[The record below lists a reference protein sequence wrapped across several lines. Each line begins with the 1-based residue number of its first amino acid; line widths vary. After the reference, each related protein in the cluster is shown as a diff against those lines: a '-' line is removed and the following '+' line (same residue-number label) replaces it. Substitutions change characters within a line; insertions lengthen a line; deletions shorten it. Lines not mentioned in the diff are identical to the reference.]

1 MREGKKVGRRGGRPP
16 RVGGSAQGSA
26 GGSSGGSAPG
36 APQKAAKGS
45 AKKRTLSSQRWLQ
58 RQQSDPYVA
67 EARRQGYRSRAAFK
81 LIELDERHRLLKP
94 GLRVVDLGAAPGGW
108 SQVAARRVLAGAP
121 GGGRVLAIDL
131 LPMDPLAGVRV
142 HLGDFR
148 DDEVVATL
156 EADLAGPADL
166 VLSDMAPSTTGHPGT
181 DHLRII
187 ALAEA
192 AFAFAR
198 RVLAPGGSFV
208 CKVFQGGTEAELLGA
223 IKQCFASVRHA
234 KPPSSRPES
243 AETYLVATGFR
254 GESR

>member
-1 MREGKKVGRRGGRPP
+1 MREGRGAGRQGGRPP
-16 RVGGSAQGSA
+16 RVGGSAQRSA
-26 GGSSGGSAPG
+26 SG
-36 APQKAAKGS
+36 APQKAGKGP

-58 RQQSDPYVA
+58 RQRSDPYVT

-108 SQVAARRVLAGAP
+108 SEVAARRVRAGAP
-121 GGGRVLAIDL
+121 GGGRVLAVDL
-131 LPMDPLAGVRV
+131 VPMDPLAGVSV

-148 DDEVVATL
+148 DDEVVAAL
-156 EADLAGPADL
+156 EADLAGFADL

-254 GESR
+254 GRQTRPATR